1 MNARFASKNVL
12 VTGGGAGIG
21 RAIALAFARE
31 DAAVV
36 VAGRSEEP
44 LNQTVKLITDGGGR
58 ATAITADVTRSD
70 DVAALVAGTATAYG
84 SLDIAVNNAGTLTA
98 FGPVGDIDEDQW
110 SALVSVNLTGTLLS
124 MKHEIA
130 YMRRHGGGAIVNIAS
145 SLGAHMR
152 LAGLGAYVATKA
164 AVSALTRNA
173 ALDHIADGIRINAVS
188 PGPADT
194 PMSSRPGETQA
205 DRDAR
210 MREQLPA
217 GRVASL
223 GEISAAVL
231 YLASP
236 EAGFI
241 VGTDLVIDGG
251 ATA

>member
-1 MNARFASKNVL
+1 MTSRFASKNVL
-12 VTGGGAGIG
+12 VTGGGTGIG
-21 RAIALAFARE
+21 RAIALAFAQH
-31 DAAVV
+31 DATVV
-36 VAGRSEEP
+36 VAGRSAEP
-44 LNQTVKLITDGGGR
+44 LMQTVKLITDGGGR
-58 ATAITADVTRSD
+58 ATAVTADITRSE
-70 DVAALVAGTATAYG
+70 DVAALVADAVATYG
-84 SLDIAVNNAGTLTA
+84 SLDVAVNNAGTLTA

-110 SALVSVNLTGTLLS
+110 SALVAVNLTGTLLS

-130 YMRRHGGGAIVNIAS
+130 HMRRNGGGAIVNVAS

-173 ALDHIADGIRINAVS
+173 ALDHIGDGIRINAVS

-194 PMSSRPGETQA
+194 PMSFQPGETQA
-205 DRDAR
+205 ERDGR
-210 MREQLPA
+210 MRGQLPA

-223 GEISAAVL
+223 DEIAAAVL

-241 VGTDLVIDGG
+241 VGTDLLIDGG